1 MVAETDIRSNRS
13 LARVVVAIPC
23 LNEAAAIQELVRHWR
38 RVLPEAEIVVFDNAS
53 TDGTAAEAR
62 LAGAVVEL
70 VPTPGKGHVIQAIF
84 ERYRDRAAVL
94 ITDGDGTYPP
104 ERGLDLLEPVL
115 DGRCE
120 MSVGRRCP
128 VAVEGSPGMAPV
140 RWVGN
145 RLLRFAFRCL
155 IGRGPGDFLSGYRVF
170 SPRMLREIQP
180 RSAGFEIETE
190 LAGEAV
196 TRGYRVLEIDVPYY
210 PRVAGTQSK
219 LRAGRDGL
227 RIICCMFDLAARQRL
242 YRVLLLV
249 MLGLIAI
256 VGLVRLFFRVL
267 G

>member
-180 RSAGFEIETE
+180 RSAGF
-190 LAGEAV
+190 
-196 TRGYRVLEIDVPYY
+196 VLEIDVPYY